1 MTTEMFIASKASEA
15 VKALYGVE
23 VAADT
28 LQVQPTRKEFE
39 GDFTLV
45 VFPLLKV
52 SRCAP
57 DATGSAIGGWLL
69 QNCPEIS
76 AFNSVKG
83 FLNLS
88 LSNLYWS
95 EVFSSIASDPEY
107 GTLPSTGRRIMVE
120 FSSPNTNK
128 PLHLGHVRNNLL
140 GASVSNLLKEA
151 GNEVIKTTLVN
162 DRGVHIC
169 KSMYAWQKRFEGAT
183 PESTGKKGDH
193 LVGDCYVEYARME
206 KENPAVL
213 DDVHE
218 MLVKWEE
225 GDPEVRA
232 LWSMMNEWVFAG
244 FEQTYKALGITFDK
258 TYYEHETYLL
268 GKELVQKGLESGVFV
283 KDPDGSVW
291 CDLTSDGLDRK
302 LLLRSDGTSVYITQD
317 LGTAERRFSEYKLD
331 SHVYVVGDEQNYHFQ
346 VLKLILGKL
355 GFEWADQIFHL
366 SYGMVELPEGKMKSR
381 EGTVV
386 DADDLI
392 EKMYEEAK
400 ATSEESG
407 KLDGVSPEEKDALYR
422 MIGLG
427 ALKYFILKV
436 DPKKKMLFNPKESID
451 FNGNTGPFIQYTHAR
466 IKSILRKSSSLAPSA
481 GRQLPNDAAGLPA
494 AIAEPENRGNG
505 PSMAQAAPA
514 AVESFTSA
522 DRLCPKEGIPPLF
535 LPSEGSCLSADAL
548 AGSPAAVE
556 MSGKEIRLVKLLSLY
571 PQKVQE
577 ASDAFSPALIANYC
591 YDLAKEFNQY
601 YHDTPILKEEDEAVR
616 CVRLA
621 LIATIARVLS
631 RAMGI
636 LGIQLPER
644 M

>member
-1 MTTEMFIASKASEA
+1 MTPEQFLAAKASEA
-15 VKALYGVE
+15 VKALYGADVE
-23 VAADT
+23 ASAMQVA
-28 LQVQPTRKEFE
+28 VTRKEFE

-45 VFPLLKV
+45 VFPLLRT
-52 SRCAP
+52 SRKSP
-57 DATGSAIGGWLL
+57 DATGVEIGDWLVA
-69 QNCPEIS
+69 NCPEV
-76 AFNSVKG
+76 AAYNSVKG

-88 LSNLYWS
+88 LSNLYWR
-95 EVFSSIASDPEY
+95 EALAAIVEDDNY
-107 GTLPSTGRRIMVE
+107 GQLPATGRRVMVE

-128 PLHLGHVRNNLL
+128 PLHLGHIRNNLL
-140 GASVSNLLKEA
+140 GASVSDLLKAA
-151 GNEVIKTTLVN
+151 GNEVIKATLVN

-169 KSMYAWQKRFEGAT
+169 KSMYAWQQRFGGAT

-193 LVGDCYVEYARME
+193 LVGDCYVEFAKME
-206 KENPAVL
+206 KEDPSVM
-213 DDVHE
+213 DKVHE

-225 GDPEVRA
+225 GDPAVRQ
-232 LWSMMNEWVFAG
+232 LWEMMNSWVFAG
-244 FEQTYKALGITFDK
+244 FEQTYKALGITFDR
-258 TYYEHETYLL
+258 TYYEHDTYLL
-268 GKELVQKGLESGVFV
+268 GKELVQRGLDMGVFV

-291 CDLTSDGLDRK
+291 CDLTADGLDRK

-331 SHVYVVGDEQNYHFQ
+331 SHIYVVGDEQNYHFQ
-346 VLKLILGKL
+346 VLKLILKKL
-355 GFEWADQIFHL
+355 GFDWADQIFHL

-407 KLDGVSPEEKDALYR
+407 KLDGIAEEEKERLYR

-466 IKSILRKSSSLAPSA
+466 ICSILRKAEEQNLKASLNP
-481 GRQLPNDAAGLPA
+481 
-494 AIAEPENRGNG
+494 
-505 PSMAQAAPA
+505 
-514 AVESFTSA
+514 AVELS
-522 DRLCPKEGIPPLF
+522 PKE
-535 LPSEGSCLSADAL
+535 
-548 AGSPAAVE
+548 V
-556 MSGKEIRLVKLLSLY
+556 RLVKILGAY
-571 PQKVQE
+571 PQKVAE
-577 ASDAFSPALIANYC
+577 AAAAFSPALIANYC

-601 YHDTPILKEEDEAVR
+601 YHDTPILKEPDQEVLKM
-616 CVRLA
+616 RLE
-621 LIATIARVLS
+621 LISTLAGVL
-631 RAMGI
+631 RRGMKI
-636 LGIQLPER
+636 LGIDLPDR

>member
-1 MTTEMFIASKASEA
+1 MTAEQFIALKASEA
-15 VKALYGVE
+15 IRAVYSAEVEPSAL
-23 VAADT
+23 
-28 LQVQPTRKEFE
+28 QIQPTRKEFE
-39 GDFTLV
+39 GDYTLV
-45 VFPLLKV
+45 VFPLLRITHQ
-52 SRCAP
+52 SP
-57 DATGSAIGGWLL
+57 DASGNAIGEWLVS
-69 QNCPEIS
+69 NCSEIR

-88 LSNLYWS
+88 LSQVYWKES
-95 EVFSSIASDPEY
+95 LDGVVSDENF
-107 GTLPSTGRRIMVE
+107 GKLPSTGRRIMVE

-140 GASVSNLLKEA
+140 GSSVSNLLAAA
-151 GNEVIKTTLVN
+151 GNDVIKTTLVN

-169 KSMYAWQKRFEGAT
+169 KSMYAWEKRFNGAT

-193 LVGDCYVEYARME
+193 LVGDCYVEFAKME
-206 KENPAVL
+206 KENPAVM

-225 GDPEVRA
+225 GDPQVRR
-232 LWSMMNEWVFAG
+232 LWEMMNEWVFAG

-258 TYYEHETYLL
+258 TYYEHDTYLL
-268 GKELVQKGLESGVFV
+268 GKELVQRGLDMGVFV

-331 SHVYVVGDEQNYHFQ
+331 SHIYVVGDEQNYHFQ
-346 VLKLILGKL
+346 VLKLILKKL
-355 GFEWADQIFHL
+355 GFAWSDQIFHL

-392 EKMYEEAK
+392 AKMYDEAK

-407 KLDGVSPEEKDALYR
+407 KLAELSEEEKDRLYS

-466 IKSILRKSSSLAPSA
+466 ICSILRKAQEQGFSTSMPDSA
-481 GRQLPNDAAGLPA
+481 
-494 AIAEPENRGNG
+494 E
-505 PSMAQAAPA
+505 
-514 AVESFTSA
+514 
-522 DRLCPKEGIPPLF
+522 
-535 LPSEGSCLSADAL
+535 LSA
-548 AGSPAAVE
+548 
-556 MSGKEIRLVKLLSLY
+556 KEIRLVKILSSY
-571 PQKVQE
+571 PQKVAE
-577 ASDAFSPALIANYC
+577 AASALSPALIANYC

-601 YHDTPILKEEDEAVR
+601 YHDTGILKEPDANLR
-616 CVRLA
+616 SMRLA
-621 LIATIARVLS
+621 LISALASVL
-631 RAMGI
+631 RRGMNI
-636 LGIQLPER
+636 LGIELPER